1 MLMLYLCKL
10 KGGKNSLL
18 KMYDT
23 NKQGSDLIFWIC
35 ISAYSMLTLLKVP
48 RNAHFQVNTI

>member
-1 MLMLYLCKL
+1 MLYLCKL

-35 ISAYSMLTLLKVP
+35 ISAYSILTLLKVP